1 MDGGLIIVE
10 RLVYNGSCTS
20 QPLGKGDRTKMEKY
34 DLIVI
39 GSGSGLD
46 VANAAAAS
54 DMRVCIIE
62 KGALGGTC
70 LNRGCIPSKIIIH
83 SADVAMTIR
92 RAADFGIHVGN
103 MEVDF
108 AAITTRASRI
118 VDEDSAGIEEALLH
132 HVENPHL
139 VQGEAQ
145 FTAEKTLRVG
155 NKTLKADRILIAT
168 GARPH
173 VPEIAGLQES
183 GFITSDEA
191 LRLQEQPGELIIL
204 GGGFIAAELGHFFG
218 ALGTRVKVIHRRPL
232 LLRHED
238 TDIAAKFTDVFR
250 RYHDVTTNVTPVEV
264 RRSGNRIIVTTEDNR
279 TGERREIDGDT
290 LLVAT
295 GRVPNTDTLN
305 LGSTG
310 VQVNDAGFVQ
320 VDEYLETNTKGIY
333 ALGDVVG
340 RYLYKH
346 NANHEAQYAYWNMV
360 LGHRVPVDYSAMPHA
375 VFSYPQVAGVGL
387 TEQQCAARKIAYS
400 VGHHRYADT
409 GMGSA
414 LQEEDG
420 FVKLLVERE
429 NGKILGCHITGP
441 EAATLIQE
449 AVVAMQSGKGTL
461 GNILHAIHV
470 HPALPEVIARAAS
483 SLHQH

>member
-1 MDGGLIIVE
+1 
-10 RLVYNGSCTS
+10 
-20 QPLGKGDRTKMEKY
+20 MEKY

-46 VANAAAAS
+46 VANVAAAS
-54 DMRVCIIE
+54 DMDVCIIE

-83 SADVAMTIR
+83 SADLAMNIR
-92 RAADFGIHVGN
+92 RAADFGIHVSGI
-103 MEVDF
+103 EVDF
-108 AAITTRASRI
+108 ASIIARASRI
-118 VDEDSAGIEEALLH
+118 VDQDSAGIEDALLH

-139 VQGEAQ
+139 IQGEAQ
-145 FTAEKTLRVG
+145 FMSEKTLRVG
-155 NKTLKADRILIAT
+155 DRTLKADKILIASGT
-168 GARPH
+168 RPQ
-173 VPEIAGLQES
+173 VPDIPGLSDS

-191 LRLQEQPGELIIL
+191 LRLQKQPAELIIL

-218 ALGTRVKVIHRRPL
+218 ALGTRVRVIHRRPL

-238 TDIAAKFTDVFR
+238 EEVAAKFTEVFGR
-250 RYHDVTTNVTPVEV
+250 HHDVITNVTPVQV
-264 RRSGNRIIVTTEDNR
+264 GRSGDRFVVTTEDNR
-279 TGERREIDGDT
+279 TGERLDIDGDT

-295 GRVPNTDTLN
+295 GRVPNTDMLN

-310 VQVNDAGFVQ
+310 VKVNDQGFVR
-320 VDEYLETNTKGIY
+320 VDEYLETDTKGIY

-375 VFSYPQVAGVGL
+375 VFSYPQVASVGL
-387 TEQQCAARKIAYS
+387 TEQQCVARKIAYS
-400 VGHHRYADT
+400 AGICRYADT

-429 NGKILGCHITGP
+429 DGKILGCHIIGP
-441 EAATLIQE
+441 ESPTLIQE
-449 AVVAMQSGKGTL
+449 AVVAMQSGKGTI
-461 GNILHAIHV
+461 GNILHPIHV
-470 HPALPEVIARAAS
+470 HPALPEVLSRAAS